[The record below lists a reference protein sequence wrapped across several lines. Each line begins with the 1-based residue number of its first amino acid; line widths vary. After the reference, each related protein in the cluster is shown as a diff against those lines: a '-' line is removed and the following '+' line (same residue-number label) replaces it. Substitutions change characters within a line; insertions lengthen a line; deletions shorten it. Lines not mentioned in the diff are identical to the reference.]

1 MQFGNKVTI
10 SSHQKLN
17 EVISELE
24 SGMGKNEA
32 GHCYFYYKPSF
43 TI

>member
-1 MQFGNKVTI
+1 MQFGNKVTT

-17 EVISELE
+17 EVISEWE
-24 SGMGKNEA
+24 SGTGKEA